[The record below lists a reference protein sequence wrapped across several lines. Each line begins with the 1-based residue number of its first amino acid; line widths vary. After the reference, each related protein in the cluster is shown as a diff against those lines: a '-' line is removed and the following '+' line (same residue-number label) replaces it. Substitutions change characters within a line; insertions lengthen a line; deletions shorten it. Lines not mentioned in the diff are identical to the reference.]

1 METKHKHD
9 GEAPDASAGYEKR
22 DASVSSALQFGFW
35 LAVVIVVTLVLM
47 AWAFN
52 YFSKIAPLGQPAAPS
67 AVVNPTLRQLPPSPM
82 VQAQPHEDLV
92 DYCQQQESE
101 VNTYGW
107 VDRQAGI
114 VRVPI
119 SRAMD
124 MVLAQGLPT
133 RPASEAPKGA
143 AAPDPAPPTVAGG
156 AEIQGPCAYLA
167 PPSDFT
173 GAATAKPTA
182 EK

>member
-9 GEAPDASAGYEKR
+9 EEAPDASAGYEKR
-22 DASVSSALQFGFW
+22 DASIGALLQFGFW
-35 LAVVIVVTLVLM
+35 LAVVIVITLFGM
-47 AWAFN
+47 AWAYN
-52 YFSKIAPLGQPAAPS
+52 YFSRMAPLGQPAAPS
-67 AVVNPTLRQLPPSPM
+67 AVANPNLRQLPPNPI
-82 VQAQPHEDLV
+82 VQAHPHQDLV
-92 DYCQQQESE
+92 DFCQQQESQ

-124 MVLAQGLPT
+124 LVLAQGLPT
-133 RPASEAPKGA
+133 RPANEAPTGA
-143 AAPDPAPPTVAGG
+143 AAPDPPPPTVAGG

-167 PPSDFT
+167 PPSRFT
-173 GAATAKPTA
+173 GGAAAQQAA

>member
-1 METKHKHD
+1 METKHRHD
-9 GEAPDASAGYEKR
+9 EEAPDASAGYEKR
-22 DASVSSALQFGFW
+22 DASIGALLQFGFW
-35 LAVVIVVTLVLM
+35 LAVVIVVTLFGM

-52 YFSKIAPLGQPAAPS
+52 YFSKISPLGPPAAPS
-67 AVVNPTLRQLPPSPM
+67 AVVNSNLRQLPPSPM
-82 VQAQPHEDLV
+82 VQAHPHQDLV
-92 DYCQQQESE
+92 DFCQQQERA

-124 MVLAQGLPT
+124 LVLAEGLPT
-133 RPASEAPKGA
+133 RPASEAPTGA
-143 AAPDPAPPTVAGG
+143 AAPDPPAPRVAGG

-167 PPSDFT
+167 PPSSFSQ
-173 GAATAKPTA
+173 GAAEQPAAAK
-182 EK
+182 

>member
-1 METKHKHD
+1 METKHTRD
-9 GEAPDASAGYEKR
+9 EEAPDVNAGYEKR
-22 DASVSSALQFGFW
+22 DASISALLQFGFW
-35 LAVVIVVTLVLM
+35 LAVVIVVTLFGM

-52 YFSKIAPLGQPAAPS
+52 YFSKIAPLGQPSAPT
-67 AVVNPTLRQLPPSPM
+67 AVVNPNLRQLPPSPM
-82 VQAQPHEDLV
+82 VQAHPHEDLV
-92 DYCQQQESE
+92 DFCQQQERA

-124 MVLAQGLPT
+124 LVLAQGLPA
-133 RPASEAPKGA
+133 RPASEAPTGA
-143 AAPDPAPPTVAGG
+143 AAPDPPPPTVAGG

-167 PPSDFT
+167 PPSSFAGSGT
-173 GAATAKPTA
+173 VQPAA